1 ALAGPPPNIIEEPA
15 GRIICRREQG
25 PTPVLGR
32 LGELPRDVRVSGPP
46 AERPQRGDRPLGVIE
61 ETVEIHWEKVGRL
74 ERAQILRVAHPAA
87 REIPAALGSGA
98 HVSIESLA
106 ALRSEGLTHLVI
118 RAVRLRPGI
127 GPVVP
132 VPIEDRPSL
141 A

>member
-1 ALAGPPPNIIEEPA
+1 
-15 GRIICRREQG
+15 
-25 PTPVLGR
+25 
-32 LGELPRDVRVSGPP
+32 
-46 AERPQRGDRPLGVIE
+46 
-61 ETVEIHWEKVGRL
+61 RL

-87 REIPAALGSGA
+87 REIPAALGCGA
-98 HVSIESLA
+98 HVSIEFLA

-141 A
+141 ASPHDAEVRLASPRCETLCYLHPESVLSLPLAAV